1 MKKALII
8 IDCQQD
14 FISGALGF
22 PEAGQIVAHI
32 ADKAAQGDWADIW
45 LTLDTHDAA
54 FYSCSRE
61 GRHLPIAHCI
71 KGTPGHALDPRLQ
84 PFAAPDRCIE
94 KNTFGSD
101 RLLHVLQ
108 DGDYDEVHLC
118 GIVTDICVLSNMVI
132 AATALPDARII
143 IDRRC
148 VGSPDQKMQQMALEL
163 MEHLHAEII

>member
-8 IDCQQD
+8 IDCQRD
-14 FISGALGF
+14 FICGALGF
-22 PEAGQIVAHI
+22 PEAEQVVSRIS
-32 ADKAAQGDWADIW
+32 DKAAQGDWADIW

-84 PFAAPDRCIE
+84 PFSTPDHCIE

-132 AATALPDARII
+132 AATALPYARIVV
-143 IDRRC
+143 DHSC
-148 VGSPDQKMQQMALEL
+148 VGSPDQKMQQMALDL
-163 MEHLHAEII
+163 MEHLHAELL